1 MPGEEI
7 RIQNQWLLII
17 DRGFIPDNV
26 QQILL
31 KCLAD
36 PFESPGLHDGRTN
49 TAEYSICV
57 DTVYESLGESKSQ
70 TGTLCRPHILVLQAS
85 YHQSIGQVQN
95 HKDIL

>member
-1 MPGEEI
+1 MT
-7 RIQNQWLLII
+7 
-17 DRGFIPDNV
+17 DNV

-31 KCLAD
+31 KCLVNL
-36 PFESPGLHDGRTN
+36 FEFPGLHDGRTN
-49 TAEYSICV
+49 TAECSICV

-70 TGTLCRPHILVLQAS
+70 TGTLCRPRILVLQAS